1 MELPVTETCRECGG
15 AVNCQHC
22 HPVQLPRD
30 RERIAELEAELA
42 AIKGGDAVVMPANI
56 QHAEAMH
63 LIADQYIRDR
73 RQMQSKSCIG
83 S

>member
-42 AIKGGDAVVMPANI
+42 AIKSGEVVVMPATI
-56 QHAEAMH
+56 QHAESMH
-63 LIADQYIRDR
+63 LIADRYILDR